1 MCRELAINTLERTQ
15 NSRWPSCESIIMA
28 EVDKS
33 IAASKKDFESFPPG
47 YNYEELVLNV
57 LWDVAYNLVTSG
69 TYHVYAGVLN
79 FIGEQ
84 LKSVCCSVAKE
95 AKDKGYLTEEY
106 YKIAMSNLSYGI
118 KTVG

>member
-1 MCRELAINTLERTQ
+1 
-15 NSRWPSCESIIMA
+15 MA

-33 IAASKKDFESFPPG
+33 IAVSEKDFASFPPG

-69 TYHVYAGVLN
+69 TYHVYTGVLN
-79 FIGEQ
+79 FTGEQ
-84 LKSVCCSVAKE
+84 LKTVCHNAAKE
-95 AKDKGYLTEEY
+95 AKDKGYLTEED
-106 YKIAMSNLSYGI
+106 YKTVMSNLSYGI